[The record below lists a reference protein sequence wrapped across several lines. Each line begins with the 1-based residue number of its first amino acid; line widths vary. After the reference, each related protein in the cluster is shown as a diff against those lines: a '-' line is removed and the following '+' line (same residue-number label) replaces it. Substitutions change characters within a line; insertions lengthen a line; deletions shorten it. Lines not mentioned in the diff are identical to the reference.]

1 MRLTIITLLNLKT
14 METKQ
19 TALEWLQSKL
29 NLVKPT
35 DFCSIETIK
44 DWIEQAKAMEK
55 EQIAEAFNNSYWFID
70 GQQYYEK
77 TYGK

>member
-1 MRLTIITLLNLKT
+1 

-19 TALEWLQSKL
+19 TALEWLILEINEHNGFIFTMHYDELFK
-29 NLVKPT
+29 K
-35 DFCSIETIK
+35 
-44 DWIEQAKAMEK
+44 AKAMEK